1 MDISKKLVETHSL
14 TKEECL
20 ELFSLFN
27 NSEVMEYLKE
37 EAVKVRK
44 QYYGTK
50 VFTRGLIEFT
60 NYCKNNC
67 YYCGIRRDNRN
78 VERYR
83 LSEEEILACCAN
95 GEKLGFRTF
104 VLQGGE
110 DPWYTQERIAD
121 IVKKIKKAHPDCA
134 ITLSVGKNQ
143 KKYIK
148 HGRKREQTAIC
159 SAMKRPIHHIITCSI
174 QKVCIFLIAN
184 NAFMI

>member
-95 GEKLGFRTF
+95 GEKLGFRTTRWGRP
-104 VLQGGE
+104 VV
-110 DPWYTQERIAD
+110 YARAD
-121 IVKKIKKAHPDCA
+121 CRYCKKDKESTSRLCDYIISRRKIKRN
-134 ITLSVGKNQ
+134 I
-143 KKYIK
+143 
-148 HGRKREQTAIC
+148 
-159 SAMKRPIHHIITCSI
+159 
-174 QKVCIFLIAN
+174 
-184 NAFMI
+184 